1 MSVIRYCNP
10 DVVFITPK
18 DSIQEAVE
26 LMRYRHVGA
35 LVVVE
40 QHPEGNIPVGML
52 TDRDIVIE
60 ILAEGVPIDS
70 VTVGD
75 IMSSELKTVAEDEE
89 VAEVIRLMCRL
100 GVRRLPVVDARNT
113 LRGLITLD
121 DLIRLEAEKIADLA
135 GLIGREQQQ
144 ERRRRP

>member
-10 DVVFITPK
+10 DVVFITAQNT
-18 DSIQEAVE
+18 IQEAVE
-26 LMRYRHVGA
+26 LMHYRHVGA
-35 LVVVE
+35 LVVE
-40 QHPEGNIPVGML
+40 QRPEGNIPIGML

-60 ILAEGVPIDS
+60 VLAEGVSIDS

-75 IMSSELKTVAEDEE
+75 IMSSELKTVSEDEE
-89 VAEVIRLMCRL
+89 VAGAIRLMCRL
-100 GVRRLPVVDARNT
+100 GVRRLPVVDAKNT

-135 GLIGREQQQ
+135 GLIGREQRQ
-144 ERRRRP
+144 ERKRRP